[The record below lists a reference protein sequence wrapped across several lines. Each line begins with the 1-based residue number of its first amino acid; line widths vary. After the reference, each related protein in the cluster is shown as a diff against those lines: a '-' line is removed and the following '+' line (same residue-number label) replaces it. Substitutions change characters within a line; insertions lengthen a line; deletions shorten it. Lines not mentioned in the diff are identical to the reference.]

1 MYSEK
6 GHCNYLEIE
15 KIEKKKKIRILI
27 WDDNHWGG
35 IGGYKIEIGR
45 KR

>member
-15 KIEKKKKIRILI
+15 KIEKKKRLEFSSGMIT
-27 WDDNHWGG
+27 
-35 IGGYKIEIGR
+35 IEGE
-45 KR
+45 